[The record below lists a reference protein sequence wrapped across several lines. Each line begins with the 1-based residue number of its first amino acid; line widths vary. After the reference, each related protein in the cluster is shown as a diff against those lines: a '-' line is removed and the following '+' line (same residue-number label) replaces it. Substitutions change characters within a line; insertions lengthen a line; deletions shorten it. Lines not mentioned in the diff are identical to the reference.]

1 VTRRWIAAH
10 GYRAR
15 PAGPWTRDKLRY
27 MERYAS
33 AFMTAMAPKRR
44 QGKWNHLVYIDL
56 LAGPGKGIDRATRA
70 EFDGSPLRALRVRPK
85 FDRVYLGDARARNV
99 TILRRRIATEDLQR
113 VDIEVDDCNV
123 RAEKIVGSLP
133 SKTLGLAFIDPEG
146 FEATFSMFRALAR
159 RPIDILLLFPSGI
172 GIRRNLRAFVKQPS
186 SPMDALWGGPEMARS
201 SPGQAGGRPPPFCG
215 RSGHSG
221 STLDSAF
228 QREDDWNRIR
238 ISGRKRSVLSEYS
251 QCADVSP
258 SVLLAP
264 FRWLADLEEHKKD
277 RAYWPATAPRFLS
290 ISVGASGR
298 VKVKVLPLPSSLS
311 TQMRPP
317 CASTTLRV
325 MASPSP
331 VPSMSRVALLF
342 TR

>member
-1 VTRRWIAAH
+1 MTRRWIAAH

-186 SPMDALWGGPEMARS
+186 SPMDALWGGPEWRDLPLAK
-201 SPGQAGGRPPPFCG
+201 QAAGR
-215 RSGHSG
+215 RLSAAEAD
-221 STLDSAF
+221 TLDRPWIQRFREKMTGIGFEYQDESDPCFRNIRNAPMYHLLFFSRHSAGLQIWKNTKKIEPTG
-228 QREDDWNRIR
+228 QR
-238 ISGRKRSVLSEYS
+238 
-251 QCADVSP
+251 
-258 SVLLAP
+258 
-264 FRWLADLEEHKKD
+264 
-277 RAYWPATAPRFLS
+277 
-290 ISVGASGR
+290 
-298 VKVKVLPLPSSLS
+298 PLPG
-311 TQMRPP
+311 
-317 CASTTLRV
+317 
-325 MASPSP
+325 
-331 VPSMSRVALLF
+331 F
-342 TR
+342 

>member
-1 VTRRWIAAH
+1 MTRRWIAAD

-99 TILRRRIATEDLQR
+99 AILRRRIGTDDFER
-113 VDIEVDDCNV
+113 VHIEVGDCNV
-123 RAEKIVGSLP
+123 RARKVVESLP

-146 FEATFSMFRALAR
+146 FEATFSMFRALAS

-172 GIRRNLRAFVKQPS
+172 GIRRNLRAFVTQPS
-186 SPMDALWGGPEMARS
+186 SPMDALWGGSEWRDLPPAKQAA
-201 SPGQAGGRPPPFCG
+201 GQRLSAVEAD
-215 RSGHSG
+215 
-221 STLDSAF
+221 TLDRPWVQRFREKMTGIGFEYQDESDPCFRNIRNTPMYHLLFFSRHSAGLQIWKNTKKIEPTG
-228 QREDDWNRIR
+228 QR
-238 ISGRKRSVLSEYS
+238 
-251 QCADVSP
+251 
-258 SVLLAP
+258 
-264 FRWLADLEEHKKD
+264 
-277 RAYWPATAPRFLS
+277 
-290 ISVGASGR
+290 
-298 VKVKVLPLPSSLS
+298 PLPG
-311 TQMRPP
+311 
-317 CASTTLRV
+317 
-325 MASPSP
+325 
-331 VPSMSRVALLF
+331 F
-342 TR
+342 

>member
-1 VTRRWIAAH
+1 VTRRWIAAD

-186 SPMDALWGGPEMARS
+186 SPMDALWGGPEWRDLPLAK
-201 SPGQAGGRPPPFCG
+201 QAAGR
-215 RSGHSG
+215 RLSAAEAD
-221 STLDSAF
+221 TLDRPWIQRFREKMTGIGFEYQDESDPCFRNIRNAPMYHLLFFSRHSAGLQIWKNTKKIEPTG
-228 QREDDWNRIR
+228 QR
-238 ISGRKRSVLSEYS
+238 
-251 QCADVSP
+251 
-258 SVLLAP
+258 
-264 FRWLADLEEHKKD
+264 
-277 RAYWPATAPRFLS
+277 
-290 ISVGASGR
+290 
-298 VKVKVLPLPSSLS
+298 PLPG
-311 TQMRPP
+311 
-317 CASTTLRV
+317 
-325 MASPSP
+325 
-331 VPSMSRVALLF
+331 F
-342 TR
+342 

>member
-1 VTRRWIAAH
+1 MTRKWIAAD

-85 FDRVYLGDARARNV
+85 FDRVYLGDARPRNV
-99 TILRRRIATEDLQR
+99 AILRRRIATEDLQR

-123 RAEKIVGSLP
+123 RAGKIVESLP

-146 FEATFSMFRALAR
+146 FEATFSMFRTLAK

-186 SPMDALWGGPEMARS
+186 SPMDTLWGGPEWRDLPLAK
-201 SPGQAGGRPPPFCG
+201 QAAGRHL
-215 RSGHSG
+215 SAAEAD
-221 STLDSAF
+221 TLDRPWV
-228 QREDDWNRIR
+228 QR
-238 ISGRKRSVLSEYS
+238 
-251 QCADVSP
+251 
-258 SVLLAP
+258 
-264 FRWLADLEEHKKD
+264 FREKMTGIGFAHQDESD
-277 RAYWPATAPRFLS
+277 
-290 ISVGASGR
+290 
-298 VKVKVLPLPSSLS
+298 
-311 TQMRPP
+311 P
-317 CASTTLRV
+317 CFRNV
-325 MASPSP
+325 RN
-331 VPSMSRVALLF
+331 VPMYHLLF
-342 TR
+342 FSRHSAGLQIWKNTKKIEPTGQRMLPGV